1 MKKYIKPNVLPQE
14 ERHFIFQAHVPL
26 SKVHVFERFCF
37 DNEISLLHSN
47 TVVLHD

>member
-1 MKKYIKPNVLPQE
+1 MKNYTIPKKNPKD

-26 SKVHVFERFCF
+26 SKVHAFERFCF

-47 TVVLHD
+47 TVVLHN